1 MRLGRSWPS
10 KALIR
15 NTGAL
20 FGVSGPNYTLSAD
33 TGIYTLSGQTVG
45 ITAQRKL
52 VLAQGAYALTGQAV
66 ITKASRTLTLA
77 QGSYSLT
84 GQSVSLVYNVT
95 HSLPIGQGS
104 YALSGQT
111 VTLTVAGRRLSLDTG
126 SYGLTGSSVAL
137 TYSSQLYATA
147 FTPSDT
153 LDEHIDDLVVGD
165 DYDVT
170 REITGIPS
178 GALLTDAWFT
188 LKAFGAATTD
198 TALIEKTISASASA
212 SQGQITDTGASGTG
226 QLFFSLSA
234 TETALITPDQLY
246 EYDIQVLSNT
256 GKYSTREKGLLLAI
270 AQITV

>member
-1 MRLGRSWPS
+1 MLYREASTIFFLD
-10 KALIR
+10 
-15 NTGAL
+15 
-20 FGVSGPNYTLSAD
+20 SGPGGGGTY
-33 TGIYTLSGQTVG
+33 SG
-45 ITAQRKL
+45 A
-52 VLAQGAYALTGQAV
+52 A
-66 ITKASRTLTLA
+66 TLTLSVSSPTSGTQA
-77 QGSYSLT
+77 NIYSGQVDLALSVSSVTSGSAITGGGTYSGAIDLALSVISATQGSP
-84 GQSVSLVYNVT
+84 GFVYV
-95 HSLPIGQGS
+95 GD
-104 YALSGQT
+104 
-111 VTLTVAGRRLSLDTG
+111 VTLTLEVN
-126 SYGLTGSSVAL
+126 AL
-137 TYSSQLYATA
+137 TTQGPLSRAFDPTTA
-147 FTPSDT
+147 S
-153 LDEHIDDLVVGD
+153 LSESISDLVVGD

-198 TALIEKTISASASA
+198 AALIEKTISASASA